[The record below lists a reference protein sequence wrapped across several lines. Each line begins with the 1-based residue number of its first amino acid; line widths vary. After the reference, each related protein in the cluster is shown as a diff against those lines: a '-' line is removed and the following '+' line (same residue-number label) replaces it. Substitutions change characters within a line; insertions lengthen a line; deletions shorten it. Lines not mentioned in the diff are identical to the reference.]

1 MENIQIHTDPDTII
15 RFEGITKQFGSFVA
29 VDHLNL
35 EIKRGEIMGFLG
47 PNGAGKSTILKVISG
62 MVKSFSGNIFWY
74 DKKIIPLPHR
84 MTSAG
89 ISYIPQEQKN
99 FSNLTVKE
107 NLEIGGL
114 YIKDARILKDRIR
127 ETTIFFP
134 DLGKKINVLAKN
146 ISGGQQQMLALAR
159 ALIANP
165 KLLMLDEPLT
175 GLSPK
180 IAKEILQ
187 KIKEIN
193 HKKGTTVLIVEHN
206 IKSALDISSRIYFL
220 RQGKILFE
228 NDAKNIKTEKL
239 LRNLL

>member
-1 MENIQIHTDPDTII
+1 MNKKIIKLENINVKLQGKSIL
-15 RFEGITKQFGSFVA
+15 ENVSLFV
-29 VDHLNL
+29 
-35 EIKRGEIMGFLG
+35 EQGEIITLIG